1 MNGAA
6 PLSDEQRRRFD
17 ALLEEVL
24 AELPE
29 ELLARFEEIPL
40 IVEDAPPQRL
50 MQQLGV
56 ESPQDLC
63 GLHTGVALTERSVE
77 LSGVPTDE
85 IRIFRLG
92 VIAAAGGPMA
102 PRERLR
108 REIRVTLLHELGHHF
123 GLDEQDLDAL
133 GYG

>member
-1 MNGAA
+1 MSG
-6 PLSDEQRRRFD
+6 PFRLGEEDRRRFD

-29 ELLARFEEIPL
+29 DLLARFEEIPL
-40 IVEDAPPQRL
+40 IVEDAPPPRL
-50 MQQLGV
+50 MRQLGV
-56 ESPQDLC
+56 EHPQDLC

-85 IRIFRLG
+85 IHIFRLG
-92 VIAAAGGPMA
+92 VIAAAGGPRA
-102 PRERLR
+102 PRQRLL

-123 GLDEQDLDAL
+123 GLDEQDLDEL

>member
-1 MNGAA
+1 MTVAA
-6 PLSDEQRRRFD
+6 PLSDEERRRFD

-40 IVEDAPPQRL
+40 IVEDAPSAQL
-50 MQQLGV
+50 MRQLGV
-56 ESPQDLC
+56 EQPEHLC

-85 IRIFRLG
+85 IRIFRRG
-92 VIAAAGGPMA
+92 VLAAAGGRLA
-102 PRERLR
+102 SRERLL
-108 REIRVTLLHELGHHF
+108 REIRITVLHELGHHF
-123 GLDEQDLDAL
+123 GLDERDLEAL